1 MKTKIKWAVNVISLL
16 VISGLVFF
24 TMGVMFN
31 DLPNPSMGLYD
42 VITYCA
48 IIFIG
53 GTLAAIHTKVLI
65 QDIFKLLPA
74 NDKEGVK

>member
-16 VISGLVFF
+16 VMSGLVFF
-24 TMGVMFN
+24 RMGVMFN
-31 DLPNPSMGLYD
+31 DFHNPSMGLYD

-65 QDIFKLLPA
+65 HDIFKLLPK
-74 NDKEGVK
+74 DEEGV